1 MAPAFKVSLV
11 LLLLAVD
18 WACDTQMGTCPWSRA
33 WASTEAVCHSAV
45 YRAEVVRA
53 CNPTPPVDLAL
64 PPAAEGWPPRAAAGP
79 RPQDHDSFPSPA
91 DRLYALKAL
100 RR

>member
-1 MAPAFKVSLV
+1 MVPAFKVSLV
-11 LLLLAVD
+11 LLLLALD
-18 WACDTQMGTCPWSRA
+18 WACDPQMGTCPWSRA
-33 WASTEAVCHSAV
+33 WASTEAVCHSAA

-64 PPAAEGWPPRAAAGP
+64 SPAAEGWPPRTTARP
-79 RPQDHDSFPSPA
+79 RAYDHTSFPSPA
-91 DRLYALKAL
+91 ARLYALKSL